1 MSEQDEEGTPE
12 QVSHIVQ
19 TFPKISRR
27 PSTYKLFEYQKE
39 KNQNKPNDINELNVM
54 IKQLDQEKFHPR
66 KVKKEIIKR
75 SNPQID

>member
-27 PSTYKLFEYQKE
+27 PSTYKL
-39 KNQNKPNDINELNVM
+39 
-54 IKQLDQEKFHPR
+54 
-66 KVKKEIIKR
+66 VKTFTAR
-75 SNPQID
+75 M

>member
-1 MSEQDEEGTPE
+1 MKKEHLSKFLISCRLFLKSQDDRA
-12 QVSHIVQ
+12 HIS
-19 TFPKISRR
+19 FSNIK
-27 PSTYKLFEYQKE
+27 KK